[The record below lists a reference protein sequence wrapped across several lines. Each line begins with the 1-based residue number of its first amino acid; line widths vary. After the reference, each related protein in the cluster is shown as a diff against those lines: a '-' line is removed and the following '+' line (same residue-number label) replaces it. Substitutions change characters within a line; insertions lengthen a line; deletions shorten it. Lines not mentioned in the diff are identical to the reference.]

1 MVIYIKQHLSNIWSS
16 VHEKL
21 SNTATELKNSV
32 AHKRK
37 RVMNDLITNSV
48 DPMSERN
55 HTEIFALYP
64 DFDIEQSSG
73 KLYELL
79 QTEFNSATP
88 FTIFQS
94 EI

>member
-1 MVIYIKQHLSNIWSS
+1 
-16 VHEKL
+16 
-21 SNTATELKNSV
+21 
-32 AHKRK
+32 
-37 RVMNDLITNSV
+37 MNDLITNSV

-79 QTEFNSATP
+79 QTEFNAATP

>member
-1 MVIYIKQHLSNIWSS
+1 
-16 VHEKL
+16 
-21 SNTATELKNSV
+21 
-32 AHKRK
+32 
-37 RVMNDLITNSV
+37 MNDLITNSV

-64 DFDIEQSSG
+64 DFDIEQTSG